1 MKRFITFLM
10 LLLLTCVITAA
21 AATPLLVD
29 NADLLTQSEEETLL
43 ASLQTTSR
51 ELDMDV
57 VVVTVDSLEG
67 KTAQAY
73 ADDYFDYNGYGPDGV
88 LLLVS
93 MSERE
98 WHISTTGTAIDLVT
112 NREVSQIGDR
122 IVSHLGSGAYLNAFL
137 TFNSEVRKAATQ
149 QSEGASAYKNP
160 IGWFVCVGL
169 GILAGLITVLI
180 MKGQLKSVRSQH
192 AAANYVVPNSFS
204 LTGSHDTFLF
214 QNTTRTP
221 RPQNNG
227 GGTHPG
233 SSGRSHG
240 GGGGRF

>member
-1 MKRFITFLM
+1 MKRVITFLA
-10 LLLLTCVITAA
+10 LLLLTCVITAG
-21 AATPLLVD
+21 ATAPLLVD
-29 NADLLTQSEEETLL
+29 NADLLTQSEEDTLRL
-43 ASLQTTSR
+43 SLEATSR
-51 ELDMDV
+51 ELGMDV
-57 VVVTVDSLEG
+57 VVITVDSLEG

-98 WHISTTGTAIDLVT
+98 WHITTTGTAIDLIT
-112 NREVSQIGDR
+112 NREVEQIGDR
-122 IVSHLGSGAYLNAFL
+122 MVPHMSSGAYLNAFL
-137 TFNSEVRKAATQ
+137 TFHSEVRKAATQ
-149 QSEGASAYKNP
+149 QTGTAETYKDP
-160 IGWFVCVGL
+160 IGWVVCVL
-169 GILAGLITVLI
+169 IGIVAGLITVLI
-180 MKGQLKSVRSQH
+180 MKSQLKSVYSQH
-192 AAANYVVPNSFS
+192 AATNYVVPNSFA

-214 QNTTRTP
+214 QNTSRTP

-227 GGTHPG
+227 GGTHRG